1 MNPSIMP
8 KVTKTLWHHGL
19 VTDQTKETLGQPKS
33 SKAIMDSGL
42 GGPQITPL
50 PQTTEFDVTEIS
62 SYITRVLHQLDT
74 QDAYGIFAGIRQPG
88 GPVVPTFIFGL
99 PRLNL
104 AEIVLPPTPN
114 NLPIW
119 VREDCIL
126 STNEL
131 ETAWAMDPVTDV
143 QELMLQACS
152 VGIESIQAL
161 SRAGSIAGAGSFG
174 GFLKRSSVPGKRFGI
189 TAAHCISGALT
200 GMSVCSPSTIEVTGR
215 LKGLLRYTT
224 LCPSTDRLHVT
235 LARETEAQALLER
248 FQFHD
253 HASGISILDPR
264 NQGQLKTGILSG
276 GNLGVIVASHFGTH
290 SELLH
295 RYDQEL
301 RRGLLP
307 HFSAK
312 VSWLTRID
320 WSIFTCNLDRYG
332 ANFYEGECISEI
344 GDLYPGAKVEK
355 IGRSTR
361 RTHGEVNCTMLQHWD
376 NGAATYEI
384 TIIGPKDATFAHKGD
399 SGGCVFV
406 NQDGTYKAAGLVIGK
421 TQESNITFATPLR
434 LILQTAGDYEWA

>member
-1 MNPSIMP
+1 
-8 KVTKTLWHHGL
+8 
-19 VTDQTKETLGQPKS
+19 
-33 SKAIMDSGL
+33 MDSGL
-42 GGPQITPL
+42 SGPGITPL

-62 SYITRVLHQLDT
+62 NYITRVLHQLDT
-74 QDAYGIFAGIRQPG
+74 QDAYGIFAGVRQPG
-88 GPVVPTFIFGL
+88 GPVAPTFIFGL
-99 PRLNL
+99 PRSNL
-104 AEIVLPPTPN
+104 GEIVLPPSPN

-119 VREDCIL
+119 VRNDCIL

-131 ETAWAMDPVTDV
+131 ETAWAMDPVADV
-143 QELMLQACS
+143 QELTLQACS
-152 VGIESIQAL
+152 VGIE
-161 SRAGSIAGAGSFG
+161 
-174 GFLKRSSVPGKRFGI
+174 
-189 TAAHCISGALT
+189 THCVSGALA
-200 GMSVCSPSTIEVTGR
+200 GLSVCSPSTIEVTGR

-224 LCPSTDRLHVT
+224 LCPSTDRLHIT
-235 LARETEAQALLER
+235 RARETEAQALLER
-248 FQFHD
+248 FRFHD

-290 SELLH
+290 SDLLYQ
-295 RYDQEL
+295 YDQEL

-320 WSIFTCNLDRYG
+320 WSIFTCNLDRCGGNIYQG
-332 ANFYEGECISEI
+332 DRISEI

-355 IGRSTR
+355 IGRSTG
-361 RTHGEVNCTMLQHWD
+361 RTRGEVNRTMLQHWD

-384 TIIGPKDATFAHKGD
+384 AIIGPAGETFADKGD

-406 NQDGTYKAAGLVIGK
+406 NQDGTYKAAGLLIGK